1 MGEKL
6 SKEAK
11 DMIVSYRMQA
21 AKSMVSGYGA
31 LRDYALC
38 LSSTE
43 GFPAK
48 WWEIEAR
55 DTGPEAEVVHAEKAA
70 LFIALHT
77 AVQAKFVVE
86 NPNATQSTVAK
97 QKYSNPSTIW
107 ARARQYAAQYASERD
122 NPAEDEGSDT
132 GTTQERR
139 SLLLRT
145 TEEAM
150 KLYKAHKK
158 EEQFFGDAGRARM
171 LKLVELVEACGIK
184 RESL

>member
-1 MGEKL
+1 MKL
-6 SKEAK
+6 SKETTNR
-11 DMIVSYRMQA
+11 IVSYRMQA

-38 LSSTE
+38 LSSAE

-55 DTGPEAEVVHAEKAA
+55 DTGPEASLVHAEKVA
-70 LFIALHT
+70 LFTALHT
-77 AVQAKFVVE
+77 AVQAKFVAD
-86 NPNATQSTVAK
+86 NPNATQAEVAK

-107 ARARQYAAQYASERD
+107 ARARMYAREYEEGRS
-122 NPAEDEGSDT
+122 NPAEDESSDT

-158 EEQFFGDAGRARM
+158 ESQFIGEAGKARM
-171 LKLVELVEACGIK
+171 LKLVELLEACGIK
-184 RESL
+184 REAL

>member
-1 MGEKL
+1 MGDTK
-6 SKEAK
+6 S
-11 DMIVSYRMQA
+11 MIESYRNNA

-38 LSSTE
+38 LSSSE

-48 WWEIEAR
+48 WWEVEAK

-77 AVQAKFVVE
+77 AVQAKFIAE
-86 NPNATQSTVAK
+86 NPNATQAAVAK

-122 NPAEDEGSDT
+122 NPAEDESSDT

-145 TEEAM
+145 TEEAL
-150 KLYKAHKK
+150 KLYKAHKR
-158 EEQFFGDAGRARM
+158 EDQFLDGAGKARM
-171 LKLVELVEACGIK
+171 LKIVELLAACGITK
-184 RESL
+184 PEYQ

>member
-1 MGEKL
+1 MGDTK
-6 SKEAK
+6 S
-11 DMIVSYRMQA
+11 MIESYRNNA

-38 LSSTE
+38 LSSAE

-55 DTGPEAEVVHAEKAA
+55 DTGPVAEVVHAEKAA

-77 AVQAKFVVE
+77 AVQAKFIAD
-86 NPNATQSTVAK
+86 NPNATQATVAK

-107 ARARQYAAQYASERD
+107 ARARQYAAQYASEKG

-158 EEQFFGDAGRARM
+158 EEQFFGDAGRTRM
-171 LKLVELVEACGIK
+171 LKLVELLEACGIK